1 MRASSRSS
9 QTPRYRHSGA
19 CARVLAESFT
29 LKEMMAKSRLADT
42 FAAELLLWQK
52 TKGRTGLPW
61 QNTSDPYRVWLSEIM
76 LQQTQVITVI
86 DYYARF
92 LKRFPT
98 VRELAAA
105 PQDDVLA
112 LWAGLGYYSRARNLH
127 ACAQAIVNLHA
138 GEFPR
143 TALALQTLPGI
154 GPSTAAAIASF
165 CYGERVA
172 ILDGNVK
179 RVLTRVLGFDQDLAA
194 SKHERELLAIATD
207 LLPQIDLESLMPR
220 YTQAIMDLG
229 ATVCTP
235 RQPRCT
241 SCPMQQRCVARARGM
256 PEAYPVKTKKL
267 KRSSQSLWLLWAQ
280 RRDGAV
286 LLQKRPTPGVW
297 AGLYCLPLFA
307 SLEELESS
315 LSTKQGASLQAL
327 EPFVHVLTHKDLH
340 LHVMRL
346 DASAAFSNLGQ
357 WISDWSAVGLPA
369 PVKKLLS
376 LSLL

>member
-1 MRASSRSS
+1 MKAQQSPSAAFSA
-9 QTPRYRHSGA
+9 QL
-19 CARVLAESFT
+19 LAWHK
-29 LKEMMAKSRLADT
+29 LH
-42 FAAELLLWQK
+42 
-52 TKGRTGLPW
+52 GRTGLPW

-98 VRELAAA
+98 VAELAAA

-127 ACAQAIVNLHA
+127 ACAQAVVSKHG

-143 TALALQTLPGI
+143 RAEQLQSLPGI

-165 CYGERVA
+165 CFSERVA

-179 RVLTRVLGFDQDLAA
+179 RVLTRVLGFDKDLAA
-194 SKHERELLAIATD
+194 SKHERELLEMATD
-207 LLPQIDLESLMPR
+207 LLPKRDLAISMPR

-229 ATVCTP
+229 ATVCMP
-235 RQPRCT
+235 RQPLCDE
-241 SCPMQQRCVARARGM
+241 CPMVIQCVAKAQGRVQD
-256 PEAYPVKTKKL
+256 YPVKTKKL

-280 RRDGAV
+280 RKDGAV

-297 AGLYCLPLFA
+297 AGLYCLPLFDSQEA
-307 SLEELESS
+307 LESS
-315 LSTKQGASLQAL
+315 LSPKQRIAL
-327 EPFVHVLTHKDLH
+327 KDLPAFVHVLTHKDLH
-340 LHVMRL
+340 LHVMAL
-346 DASAAFSNLGQ
+346 DTTAALPALG
-357 WISDWSAVGLPA
+357 DWVADWRNVGLPA
-369 PVKKLLS
+369 PVKKLLTPAV
-376 LSLL
+376 

>member
-1 MRASSRSS
+1 LGVDA
-9 QTPRYRHSGA
+9 
-19 CARVLAESFT
+19 
-29 LKEMMAKSRLADT
+29 MMKVAAKSDHT
-42 FAAELLLWQK
+42 FAAHLLAWQK
-52 TKGRTGLPW
+52 SHGRTGLPW

-98 VRELAAA
+98 VLDLAAA

-127 ACAQAIVNLHA
+127 ACAQAVAQAHG

-143 TALALQTLPGI
+143 SAEQLQTLPGI

-165 CYGERVA
+165 CFGERVA

-179 RVLTRVLGFDQDLAA
+179 RVLTRALGFAEDLAVA
-194 SKHERELLAIATD
+194 KNERALLQMATD
-207 LLPQIDLESLMPR
+207 LLPKRDVTKAMPR

-229 ATVCTP
+229 ATVCKP
-235 RQPRCT
+235 RQPSCG
-241 SCPMQQRCVARARGM
+241 SCPMAERCVAKAQGRVD
-256 PEAYPVKTKKL
+256 AYPVKTKKL

-280 RRDGAV
+280 RKDGAV
-286 LLQKRPTPGVW
+286 LLQKRPVPGVW
-297 AGLYCLPLFA
+297 AGLHCLPLFDSMEA
-307 SLEELESS
+307 LE
-315 LSTKQGASLQAL
+315 QAL
-327 EPFVHVLTHKDLH
+327 RLKDRVALRALPPFVHVLTHKDLH
-340 LHVMRL
+340 LHVMVL
-346 DASAAFSNLGQ
+346 DDVSATSSGLRGLGE
-357 WISDWSAVGLPA
+357 WVADWRSVGLPA

-376 LSLL
+376 S